1 MNAMSDQPRG
11 DDDAGTSIR
20 PGTPPPGQPYRQPPP
35 AQQQPAPHQ
44 PAQQQGQY
52 APRPHDTAP
61 LPAYQQQH
69 PQWQSGYPQQPVPPP
84 APRGRDR
91 KRGGGGGLGILA
103 AALVLGAG
111 AGFGGAA
118 LHDET
123 TGGGS
128 PGGSVDANQI
138 DTGGVDLRDLV
149 SVQTVAKQALPTVVK
164 IESIGAT
171 SGSTG
176 SGIILSEDG
185 EILTNYHV
193 AFEGID
199 GTMEVFFND
208 GTTAEAEVV
217 GFDESMDIALIK
229 AKDVSGLPTARLGE
243 SDKIDVGQAVVA
255 VGSPYGLDATVTAGI
270 ISTLNRP
277 VAVPGMEDPDVPMIY
292 PALQTDAAIN
302 PGNSGGALVN
312 ITGELIGVNSANK
325 LASSGDPYSPG
336 DLGSIG
342 IGWAIPIHVIE
353 PILEQLRAGE
363 DPTHAWLGIV
373 PGNATDAGVPQGA
386 LVKELDADGAA
397 ERAGV
402 RTGDIVIAIDDWKI
416 QEQLGLVTTAL
427 EYRPGDEVTLTVL
440 RDGEQ
445 QELPVTLGEKGN
457 LFD

>member
-1 MNAMSDQPRG
+1 MNAMTDQ
-11 DDDAGTSIR
+11 
-20 PGTPPPGQPYRQPPP
+20 PGQPYRQTPHQPPPYRQPPPQQPPPQQPPQQQWGVQPAYPQRPAFQPPPP
-35 AQQQPAPHQ
+35 A
-44 PAQQQGQY
+44 
-52 APRPHDTAP
+52 RRDTA
-61 LPAYQQQH
+61 
-69 PQWQSGYPQQPVPPP
+69 
-84 APRGRDR
+84 RR
-91 KRGGGGGLGILA
+91 GGLGLLVA
-103 AALVLGAG
+103 AVVLGGA

-123 TGGGS
+123 AGGGT
-128 PGGSVDANQI
+128 PNGTVDADQI
-138 DTGGVDLRDLV
+138 DTGSVDLQDLV

-185 EILTNYHV
+185 EILTNFHV

-199 GTMEVFFND
+199 GTLEVFFND
-208 GTTAEAEVV
+208 GSTAEAEIV

-229 AKDVSGLPTARLGE
+229 AQDVSGLKTARLGR
-243 SDKIDVGQAVVA
+243 SDTVDVGQAVVA

-277 VAVPGMEDPDVPMIY
+277 VAVGGMEDPDVPMVY

-312 ITGELIGVNSANK
+312 IKGELIGVNSANK

-353 PILEQLRAGE
+353 PILEQLRAGDE
-363 DPTHAWLGIV
+363 PTHAWLGIV
-373 PGNATDAGVPQGA
+373 PGNATEAGVPQGA
-386 LVKELDADGAA
+386 LVKEFEPDSSA
-397 ERAGV
+397 EEAGV
-402 RTGDIVIAIDDWKI
+402 RTGDVVVGIDDWKV
-416 QEQLGLVTTAL
+416 QDKLGLVTTAL
-427 EYRPGDEVTLTVL
+427 QYRPGDEVTLSLL
-440 RDGEQ
+440 RDGEA
-445 QELPVTLGEKGN
+445 QELSVTLGEKGN
-457 LFD
+457 LFE

>member
-1 MNAMSDQPRG
+1 M
-11 DDDAGTSIR
+11 
-20 PGTPPPGQPYRQPPP
+20 
-35 AQQQPAPHQ
+35 
-44 PAQQQGQY
+44 
-52 APRPHDTAP
+52 
-61 LPAYQQQH
+61 
-69 PQWQSGYPQQPVPPP
+69 V
-84 APRGRDR
+84 
-91 KRGGGGGLGILA
+91 GGLGILA

-111 AGFGGAA
+111 AGFAGAA

-123 TGGGS
+123 AGGATN
-128 PGGSVDANQI
+128 GSVDADQI
-138 DTGGVDLRDLV
+138 DTGSVDLQDLV

-164 IESIGAT
+164 IESIGT
-171 SGSTG
+171 SSGSTG

-208 GTTAEAEVV
+208 GTTAEAEIV
-217 GFDESMDIALIK
+217 GFDTSMDIALIK
-229 AKDVSGLPTARLGE
+229 AQGVSDLPTATLGK
-243 SDKIDVGQAVVA
+243 SDDIDVGQAVVA

-277 VAVPGMEDPDVPMIY
+277 VAVPGMEDPDEPMIY

-312 ITGELIGVNSANK
+312 IKGELVGVNSANK

-386 LVKELDADGAA
+386 LVKELDTGSAA
-397 ERAGV
+397 EAAGV
-402 RTGDIVIAIDDWKI
+402 KTGDIVVAIDDWKV

-440 RDGEQ
+440 RDGEE
-445 QELPVTLGEKGN
+445 QELKVTLGEKGD

>member
-1 MNAMSDQPRG
+1 MAARLSAAR
-11 DDDAGTSIR
+11 R
-20 PGTPPPGQPYRQPPP
+20 
-35 AQQQPAPHQ
+35 PAP
-44 PAQQQGQY
+44 P
-52 APRPHDTAP
+52 TN
-61 LPAYQQQH
+61 
-69 PQWQSGYPQQPVPPP
+69 
-84 APRGRDR
+84 RGRDR
-91 KRGGGGGLGILA
+91 QRRGGGGLGILI
-103 AALVLGAG
+103 AALVLGAA

-123 TGGGS
+123 AGGGN
-128 PGGSVDANQI
+128 PNGTVDPDQI
-138 DTGGVDLRDLV
+138 DTGGVNLQDLV
-149 SVQTVAKQALPTVVK
+149 SVQTVAEQVLPTVVK

-208 GTTAEAEVV
+208 GTTAEAEIV
-217 GFDESMDIALIK
+217 GFDESMDMALIK
-229 AKDVSGLPTARLGE
+229 AQGVSDLPTARLGE
-243 SDKIDVGQAVVA
+243 SDKSDVGQAVVA

-277 VAVPGMEDPDVPMIY
+277 VAMPGLEDPDVPMIY

-312 ITGELIGVNSANK
+312 ITGELVGVNSANK
-325 LASSGDPYSPG
+325 LASSGDPDSPG

-373 PGNATDAGVPQGA
+373 PGNATEAGVPQGA
-386 LVKELDADGAA
+386 LVKELEADSAA
-397 ERAGV
+397 ADAGV
-402 RTGDIVIAIDDWKI
+402 EDGDIVIAIDDWRI
-416 QEQLGLVTTAL
+416 QEQLGLVTTTL
-427 EYRPGDEVTLTVL
+427 QYRPGDEVTLTVL
-440 RDGEQ
+440 RDGEE
-445 QELPVTLGEKGN
+445 QEMPVTLGEKGR

>member
-1 MNAMSDQPRG
+1 MSDQPRG

-20 PGTPPPGQPYRQPPP
+20 PGTPQPGQPYRQPPP
-35 AQQQPAPHQ
+35 PQEQRPAP
-44 PAQQQGQY
+44 PAASAGPPSRP
-52 APRPHDTAP
+52 AAGPASSPARPHDP
-61 LPAYQQQH
+61 PRPAYEQ
-69 PQWQSGYPQQPVPPP
+69 PPSSSRSSSGSP
-84 APRGRDR
+84 ATRSSPRPRRPRGRER
-91 KRGGGGGLGILA
+91 TRRGGGGLGILA

-111 AGFGGAA
+111 AGFAGAA

-123 TGGGS
+123 AGGGT
-128 PGGSVDANQI
+128 PNGSVDADQI
-138 DTGGVDLRDLV
+138 DTGSVDLQDLV
-149 SVQTVAKQALPTVVK
+149 SVQTVAKAALPTVVK
-164 IESIGAT
+164 IESIGT
-171 SGSTG
+171 SSGSTG

-193 AFEGID
+193 AFEGIN

-208 GTTAEAEVV
+208 GSTAEAEIV
-217 GFDESMDIALIK
+217 GFDKSMDIALIK
-229 AKDVSGLPTARLGE
+229 AKDVSDLPTATLGK
-243 SDKIDVGQAVVA
+243 SDDIDVGQAVVA

-312 ITGELIGVNSANK
+312 IKGELVGVNSANK

-373 PGNATDAGVPQGA
+373 PGNADRRRRAAGRAGEGA
-386 LVKELDADGAA
+386 RARQRRRGRGREDRRHRRRHRRLEGPGAA
-397 ERAGV
+397 
-402 RTGDIVIAIDDWKI
+402 
-416 QEQLGLVTTAL
+416 
-427 EYRPGDEVTLTVL
+427 RPGHHRARSTAPAT
-440 RDGEQ
+440 RSRSRSCA
-445 QELPVTLGEKGN
+445 TARSRRCR
-457 LFD
+457 